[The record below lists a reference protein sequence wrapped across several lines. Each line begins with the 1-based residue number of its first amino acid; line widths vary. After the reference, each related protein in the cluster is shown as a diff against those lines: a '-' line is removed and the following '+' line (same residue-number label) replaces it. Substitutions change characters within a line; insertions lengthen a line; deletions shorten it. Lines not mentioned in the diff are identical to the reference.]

1 MRLSK
6 TQRKGAFAISRNENI
21 VSQQIK
27 NIILRCFEII
37 TFREFKMSL
46 HSRLVLAFLALF
58 FLFSCSSSK
67 SQNDSDSIPDSDTG
81 THDSETVDA
90 DSDMQE
96 AEIVDDSEEMPDHNE
111 DQNNVPDA
119 DSDECYPSLS
129 QAAFPYYDE
138 DGKITFCRPDCD
150 TPTADDP
157 ICIGNLW
164 DEQNNAL
171 CHEYPE
177 YACCGTPCVLESLK
191 PMTKEEV
198 DEMYTTNIAMHK
210 CDLKISPWSWG
221 YDGSH
226 GVVKSWNMSEGK
238 IGFYLTPVNLSIKTW
253 PVKTK
258 FVTYDIATQKY
269 SLVIP
274 ARAQEQAYYKGK
286 RLALIADTRSLDLN
300 NSNIFLAYID
310 DDAKVEIVYDKKVQ
324 SISYEPALNEKWA
337 FVNLV
342 EADSKRMMYAKVGEW
357 KWTSLGDGLG
367 WIPSIV
373 GNRLALFR
381 DDLKGY
387 ICDLDKYPKSLDE
400 CYNVNEGE
408 KIRYLVL
415 DKEDSNRAVYSANQG
430 KIVLMEYK
438 EGKWNYSDLIT
449 SYSDEITGKVNIL
462 GFIINMFR
470 GNMLL
475 YEEAFTTGEQGEV
488 PANKLCYYNLT
499 SKKSYCMKK
508 MEDDSEYNGV
518 PIYPYGDAEFEGKWL
533 LYQKVSSTPFI
544 LRDMECYCKEEGVCP
559 FEE

>member
-1 MRLSK
+1 MRKFSK
-6 TQRKGAFAISRNENI
+6 
-21 VSQQIK
+21 
-27 NIILRCFEII
+27 II
-37 TFREFKMSL
+37 
-46 HSRLVLAFLALF
+46 ALF
-58 FLFSCSSSK
+58 LLFLLFSCSSSN
-67 SQNDSDSIPDSDTG
+67 SSNDSDIIPDSDINTQ
-81 THDSETVDA
+81 DSESIDDDFDSQDA
-90 DSDMQE
+90 DIIDDKDQS
-96 AEIVDDSEEMPDHNE
+96 DDS
-111 DQNNVPDA
+111 
-119 DSDECYPSLS
+119 DSDSEKSDTDECYPPLS
-129 QAAFPYYDE
+129 QAPFPYYDK
-138 DGKITFCRPDCD
+138 DGRITFCRPNCD

-164 DEQNNAL
+164 DEQNDAL

-177 YACCGTPCVLESLK
+177 YACCGTPCILESLK
-191 PMTKEEV
+191 PWTKERLIEEYPTV
-198 DEMYTTNIAMHK
+198 AELIPMHK
-210 CDLKISPWSWG
+210 CDLLINQVNWG
-221 YDGSH
+221 SDSSH
-226 GVVKSWNMSEGK
+226 GVVKSWNMSDGK
-238 IGFYLTPVNLSIKTW
+238 IGFYFSPSLTLPIEKW

-258 FVTYDIATQKY
+258 YITYDTATQKY
-269 SLVIP
+269 NFIIP

-300 NSNIFLAYID
+300 NNNIFLAYIG

-342 EADSKRMMYAKVGEW
+342 DANSKRMMYAKVGEW

-387 ICDLDKYPKSLDE
+387 ICDLNKYPKSLDE

-438 EGKWNYSDLIT
+438 DEKWNYSDLVT
-449 SYSDEITGKVNIL
+449 SFSDEITGKVNIL

-475 YEEAFTTGEQGEV
+475 YEEAFTAGEQGAV

-544 LRDMECYCKEEGVCP
+544 LRDMECYCKEEGICP

>member
-1 MRLSK
+1 
-6 TQRKGAFAISRNENI
+6 
-21 VSQQIK
+21 
-27 NIILRCFEII
+27 
-37 TFREFKMSL
+37 MSL

-58 FLFSCSSSK
+58 FLFSCSSSQ
-67 SQNDSDSIPDSDTG
+67 SSNDSDSIPDSDTD
-81 THDSETVDA
+81 THDSESADD
-90 DSDMQE
+90 DSDSQDS
-96 AEIVDDSEEMPDHNE
+96 EIVDDSEEMPCD
-111 DQNNVPDA
+111 DADFDTIPDT
-119 DSDECYPSLS
+119 DSDECQPSLS
-129 QAAFPYYDE
+129 EAPFPYYDKN
-138 DGKITFCRPDCD
+138 GKITFCRPDCD

-164 DEQNNAL
+164 DEQNDAL

-238 IGFYLTPVNLSIKTW
+238 MGFYLTPVNLSIKTW

-559 FEE
+559 MEE

>member
-1 MRLSK
+1 MKRIFYLI
-6 TQRKGAFAISRNENI
+6 F
-21 VSQQIK
+21 
-27 NIILRCFEII
+27 
-37 TFREFKMSL
+37 
-46 HSRLVLAFLALF
+46 LVLFI
-58 FLFSCSSSK
+58 SCSSSG
-67 SQNDSDSIPDSDTG
+67 SANDSDTVSDADRDSQ
-81 THDSETVDA
+81 DSETLVDEDA
-90 DSDMQE
+90 DKDTDP
-96 AEIVDDSEEMPDHNE
+96 VDDSDKTPDE
-111 DQNNVPDA
+111 DQDN
-119 DSDECYPSLS
+119 DSAECQPPLS
-129 QAAFPYYDE
+129 EAPFPYYDAN
-138 DGKITFCRPDCD
+138 GKITFCRPGCD

-164 DEQNNAL
+164 DEQNEKL

-177 YACCGTPCVLESLK
+177 YACCGTPCVMESLK
-191 PMTKEEV
+191 PWTKERLAEEYPTLV
-198 DEMYTTNIAMHK
+198 EFIPMHK
-210 CDLKISPWSWG
+210 CDLKISQSGWG
-221 YDGSH
+221 FDGSG
-226 GVVKSWNMSEGK
+226 GVVKAWNMSEGK
-238 IGFYLTPVNLSIKTW
+238 VGFHMYPAKVNYQQYPSKRKYI
-253 PVKTK
+253 
-258 FVTYDIATQKY
+258 TYDIETQKY
-269 SLVIP
+269 SFIIP
-274 ARAQEQAYYKGK
+274 SRGQEQAYYKGK
-286 RLALIADTRSLDLN
+286 RLGLISDKRSLDLN
-300 NSNIFLAYID
+300 NSNIFLAYIGD
-310 DDAKVEIVYDKKVQ
+310 DGKVEIVYDKKVK

-342 EADSKRMMYAKVGEW
+342 EAGSKRMMYAKVGEW

-373 GNRLALFR
+373 GNRLALYR

-387 ICDLDKYPKSLDE
+387 ICDLDKYPKSLGE
-400 CYNVNEGE
+400 CYNVNDED

-475 YEEAFTTGEQGEV
+475 YEEAFNMGSQSQIM
-488 PANKLCYYNLT
+488 ANKLCYYNLT

-508 MEDDSEYNGV
+508 MDDDSEYNGV
-518 PIYPYGDAEFEGKWL
+518 PIYPYGDAEFEEKWL
-533 LYQKVSSTPFI
+533 LYQKVSSTPLI

>member
-1 MRLSK
+1 MKKVL
-6 TQRKGAFAISRNENI
+6 NLM
-21 VSQQIK
+21 V
-27 NIILRCFEII
+27 ILLI
-37 TFREFKMSL
+37 
-46 HSRLVLAFLALF
+46 FL
-58 FLFSCSSSK
+58 LFSCSSSNSSNDSDIIPDDDSDDIETVDDDSD
-67 SQNDSDSIPDSDTG
+67 SQDADIIDDKDQSNDSDS
-81 THDSETVDA
+81 DSEKS
-90 DSDMQE
+90 DSAECKPPLSE
-96 AEIVDDSEEMPDHNE
+96 A
-111 DQNNVPDA
+111 Q
-119 DSDECYPSLS
+119 
-129 QAAFPYYDE
+129 FPYYDAN
-138 DGKITFCRPDCD
+138 GKITFCRPGCD

-164 DEQNNAL
+164 DEQNEKL

-191 PMTKEEV
+191 PWTKERLAEEYPTLV
-198 DEMYTTNIAMHK
+198 EFIPMHK
-210 CDLKISPWSWG
+210 CDLEIGQINWG
-221 YDGSH
+221 LDGSA
-226 GVVKSWNMSEGK
+226 GVVKSWNMSDGK
-238 IGFYLTPVNLSIKTW
+238 IGFHMYPSRLSPEKW
-253 PVKTK
+253 SVGRKY
-258 FVTYDIATQKY
+258 VTYDIATQKY
-269 SLVIP
+269 SFVIP
-274 ARAQEQAYYKGK
+274 SRHQELAYHKGK
-286 RLALIADTRSLDLN
+286 RLALISDKRTYALDN
-300 NSNIFLAYID
+300 ENIFLAYISD
-310 DDAKVEIVYDKKVQ
+310 DGKVEIVYDKKVK

-342 EADSKRMMYAKVGEW
+342 EAGSKRMMYAKVGEW

-373 GNRLALFR
+373 GNRLALYR

-387 ICDLDKYPKSLDE
+387 ICDLDKYPKSLGE
-400 CYNVNEGE
+400 CYNVNDED

-475 YEEAFTTGEQGEV
+475 YEEAFNMGSQSQIM
-488 PANKLCYYNLT
+488 ANKLCYYNLT

-508 MEDDSEYNGV
+508 MDDDSEYNGV
-518 PIYPYGDAEFEGKWL
+518 PIYPYGDAEFEEKWL
-533 LYQKVSSTPFI
+533 LYQKVSSTPLI

>member
-1 MRLSK
+1 MKKYL
-6 TQRKGAFAISRNENI
+6 N
-21 VSQQIK
+21 
-27 NIILRCFEII
+27 L
-37 TFREFKMSL
+37 
-46 HSRLVLAFLALF
+46 LVVLLVFLGLF
-58 FLFSCSSSK
+58 FLISCSSSQ
-67 SQNDSDSIPDSDTG
+67 SSNDSDSISDVDTDTQDSEIRDDDTDKDTDSIENSDKTPDSDSN
-81 THDSETVDA
+81 SEK
-90 DSDMQE
+90 SDT
-96 AEIVDDSEEMPDHNE
+96 
-111 DQNNVPDA
+111 
-119 DSDECYPSLS
+119 DECYPPLS
-129 QAAFPYYDE
+129 QAAFPYYDK

-164 DEQNNAL
+164 DEQNEKL

-449 SYSDEITGKVNIL
+449 SYSDEITGKVNVL

-559 FEE
+559 FE